1 MIDCYYFNKDNLS
14 NICLDCKPINAS
26 TMIKVPLTL
35 LYCSPNFN
43 VNINTIAYTITV
55 LIYTFQTFGS
65 LKNFDKNITTT
76 KNEITNITYLLT
88 LFEIIKRPKID
99 LSDTQNK

>member
-1 MIDCYYFNKDNLS
+1 
-14 NICLDCKPINAS
+14 
-26 TMIKVPLTL
+26 MIKVPDTL
-35 LYCSPNFN
+35 LYLSPNII

-65 LKNFDKNITTT
+65 LKNLDKNINTT
-76 KNEITNITYLLT
+76 KNEIINIIFLLI
-88 LFEIIKRPKID
+88 LFEIIKRPKTD

>member
-1 MIDCYYFNKDNLS
+1 
-14 NICLDCKPINAS
+14 
-26 TMIKVPLTL
+26 MIKVPLTL

-43 VNINTIAYTITV
+43 VNKNTIEYTITV

-65 LKNFDKNITTT
+65 LKNLDKNIAAT
-76 KNEITNITYLLT
+76 KNEIINIIFLLI
-88 LFEIIKRPKID
+88 LFEITKRPKID